1 MKNDVGMAGDE
12 SIRKITKNIV
22 NENEQRATTKIL
34 IATEADTNLFSF
46 FFSKLGIDDCIK
58 RIYAAVAIDK
68 QGKNW

>member
-1 MKNDVGMAGDE
+1 MMKNDVGMAGDE

-46 FFSKLGIDDCIK
+46 FFRS
-58 RIYAAVAIDK
+58 
-68 QGKNW
+68 